1 MQPYK
6 LILKYIKTPSSTIEL
21 KLGAAANNAVNIQ
34 VPFEPG
40 MFNDLDAC
48 WRSIQYEI
56 DHLASNKAYYHH
68 KPYELR
74 LVTKPYTRLECF
86 HTHAATGQTD
96 DILFTIHN
104 PNQMK
109 MIETKEMK
117 LEDLF
122 PAEYNNRKA
131 WSKDQMTELVSSVK
145 QRGVLVPLI
154 VREGKKAGKYEVV
167 CGFRRFTAATEA
179 GLKLVPC
186 SIRQMTDEEAYEL
199 MIIENLQREDI
210 HPLDE
215 GQAFV
220 LLSKTNTADQIATK
234 IHKHKSY
241 VIKRMKLASSLVE
254 EGKKLFYEQAMNYS
268 QALII
273 SRLQEADQKKT
284 IRENMKEQHDGAG
297 KPQRYLAHEKDL
309 MSYISK
315 HFMLIMAK
323 AVFDLEDPELVKN
336 AGPCSICPKRTKNSP
351 NLFDDMSKDDRCTDP
366 DCFSLKE
373 KRHFEQKAEQL
384 KQKEGK
390 VLTATMDYHDKL
402 VIGDKRVTP
411 VSKKDYPDATPVLV
425 TGAQSSFDSERV
437 KGKVLYVRADLKDP
451 APPKPSKAE
460 AAKSEKDREKKR
472 SEQSVKDKCL
482 AFTQYLMGLLWNKLT
497 KPGFEFKPSKEMV
510 KNWLKAM
517 TEFGGLGSDEIL
529 FLQMIIE
536 SDGKIVPKKGQD
548 AEAAFKE
555 SVGMKN
561 HWYGPNTK
569 ESKTLEAAKAKA
581 IDRLAKLPF
590 INAVTLSYLGQW
602 ADHNANIDPKSEFA
616 QALAELKIDV
626 KAEKERFSKYYDAQL
641 RAQQAPKIEKKEPE
655 GKKPAQKKE
664 AAKTP
669 AKKKAGTL
677 VASNI
682 PPAKKAGRPA
692 KKKA

>member
-1 MQPYK
+1 
-6 LILKYIKTPSSTIEL
+6 
-21 KLGAAANNAVNIQ
+21 
-34 VPFEPG
+34 
-40 MFNDLDAC
+40 
-48 WRSIQYEI
+48 
-56 DHLASNKAYYHH
+56 
-68 KPYELR
+68 
-74 LVTKPYTRLECF
+74 
-86 HTHAATGQTD
+86 
-96 DILFTIHN
+96 
-104 PNQMK
+104 

-122 PAEYNNRKA
+122 PADYNNRKA
-131 WSKDQMTELVSSVK
+131 WSKEQMTELISSVK

-154 VREGKKAGKYEVV
+154 VREGKKAGKFEVV

-179 GLKLVPC
+179 GLKMVPC

-273 SRLQEADQKKT
+273 SRLQEADQKKA
-284 IRENMKEQHDGAG
+284 IKENLTTDAHG
-297 KPQRYLAHEKDL
+297 KKYLKHERDL
-309 MSYISK
+309 MDYISK

-390 VLTATMDYHDKL
+390 VLTATMDYRDKL

-425 TGAQSSFDSERV
+425 TGAQSSWDSERV

-460 AAKSEKDREKKR
+460 AAKNEKEREKKR

-616 QALAELKIDV
+616 QALTELKIDV
-626 KAEKERFSKYYDAQL
+626 KAEKERFSKRYDAQL
-641 RAQQAPKIEKKEPE
+641 KELPAAKS
-655 GKKPAQKKE
+655 GKGKLISSDAVFKEMKDRVQKKE
-664 AAKTP
+664 AVKTP
-669 AKKKAGTL
+669 AKKKAGPL
-677 VASNI
+677 VATNI
-682 PPAKKAGRPA
+682 PVAKKAGRPA